1 MMKQIGIIAP
11 LLGLMLAGCSTLG
24 GKQPTEPETSAKAA
38 VEVKAPEIQLPDIAL
53 TPELLYK
60 LVAAE
65 IAGNRGQL
73 DIAVQYYVDAA
84 LQTRDPRIIERA
96 TRIAMFANDFDAA
109 LATARLWVTIEPD
122 LLKAKR
128 TETRLLVITG
138 DVPAAV
144 KAISDLLKMG
154 DNSEAA
160 FNDIVL
166 LLSRET
172 NRENVFLVM
181 QQVVE
186 GFPNNPAALYALSR
200 VAEQAGKF
208 DVALQLAAKALKL
221 RPQWTEVEQ
230 QTARILHLQGKNRQ
244 AADFLKGVLAVHENT
259 ALRLMYARML
269 VEGRRF
275 DEARAQFEIVHNQ
288 SPEDNDILFALG
300 VLALQSSDL
309 DAAERYLSKLAEA
322 GDRRIEAA
330 YYLGQIAENRKD
342 YPQAIRWYSSVSS
355 GEYAFEARMRVA
367 SLLAK
372 TGDLDGALSLLD
384 ATSTGNEEQVIR
396 VYLARGDAMR
406 EVGEYARGVELY
418 NEALKQYPDNTDL
431 LYARALMAERIGKV
445 DVLVSDLGKIIAKE
459 PNHAHA
465 LNALGYTL
473 VDHTQRIDEARVYL
487 ERAYALLPDDPAI
500 LDSMGWLNYRM
511 GNHPEALKFL
521 TRAYDLNK
529 DVEIAAHLG
538 EVLWV
543 LGEQS
548 RARKVWSRGLEE
560 APNDQTLRE
569 VMKRFL
575 P

>member
-1 MMKQIGIIAP
+1 M
-11 LLGLMLAGCSTLG
+11 S
-24 GKQPTEPETSAKAA
+24 
-38 VEVKAPEIQLPDIAL
+38 
-53 TPELLYK
+53 
-60 LVAAE
+60 
-65 IAGNRGQL
+65 GN
-73 DIAVQYYVDAA
+73 
-84 LQTRDPRIIERA
+84 
-96 TRIAMFANDFDAA
+96 N
-109 LATARLWVTIEPD
+109 
-122 LLKAKR
+122 
-128 TETRLLVITG
+128 
-138 DVPAAV
+138 
-144 KAISDLLKMG
+144 
-154 DNSEAA
+154 EAA

-172 NRENVFLVM
+172 NRETVLLVM

-186 GFPNNPAALYALSR
+186 QYPNNPAALFALSR

-208 DVALQLAAKALKL
+208 DEALQIAARALQL

-230 QTARILHLQGKNRQ
+230 QTARVLHLQGKNKQ
-244 AADFLKGVLAVHENT
+244 AVDFLKAVLADHENT
-259 ALRLMYARML
+259 PLRLMYARML

-275 DEARAQFEIVHNQ
+275 DEARKQFEIVHNQ

-342 YPQAIRWYSSVSS
+342 YQQAIRWYSSVST

-367 SLLAK
+367 SLFAK
-372 TGDLDGALSLLD
+372 MGDLDGALSLLE
-384 ATSTGNEEQVIR
+384 ATSTTHEDQVIR
-396 VYLARGDAMR
+396 VYLGRGDALR

-418 NEALKQYPDNTDL
+418 NQALKAYPDNTDL

-445 DVLVSDLGKIIAKE
+445 DLLVSDLGKIIAKE

-548 RARKVWSRGLEE
+548 RARKVWSRGLKE

-569 VMKRFL
+569 VMKRLL